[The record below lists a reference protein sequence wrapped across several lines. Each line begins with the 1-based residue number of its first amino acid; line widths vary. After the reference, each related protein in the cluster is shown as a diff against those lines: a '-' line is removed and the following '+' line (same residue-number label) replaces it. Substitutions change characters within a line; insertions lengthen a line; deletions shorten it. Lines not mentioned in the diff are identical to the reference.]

1 MWELAPSDRALALE
15 TEAGLRKAVGPPDVE
30 EALPQIDRLEHLRGT
45 WLLQL
50 IAHGHTPEQAASAAA
65 VHAAWKPAHAAGL
78 DVFAA
83 DAGI

>member
-1 MWELAPSDRALALE
+1 MA
-15 TEAGLRKAVGPPDVE
+15 
-30 EALPQIDRLEHLRGT
+30 
-45 WLLQL
+45 WLLSGAINAL
-50 IAHGHTPEQAASAAA
+50 EQAASAAA